1 MYILLRWLEWIK
13 QPHKAL
19 HDPRLLYMLRS
30 WSHFGNIPS
39 AQPKP
44 KQQHLHSKHKITK
57 PYENKPTGFLFVMH
71 LVKELQQP
79 GLKLVA
85 QWNPAQTSVAALH
98 LHFHNKE
105 DGTNVMEGKG
115 GENKSNI
122 QLKALLSSL
131 SQLWKKSYFNPNR
144 KHPKSH

>member
-1 MYILLRWLEWIK
+1 
-13 QPHKAL
+13 
-19 HDPRLLYMLRS
+19 
-30 WSHFGNIPS
+30 
-39 AQPKP
+39 
-44 KQQHLHSKHKITK
+44 
-57 PYENKPTGFLFVMH
+57 MH

-85 QWNPAQTSVAALH
+85 QWNPAQTSVAAVH